1 MSNATKLDVL
11 KARLSRTEGRRNKPY
26 VDTVGKITIGVGH
39 NLTDLGLKD
48 EIIDKILELDIFDA
62 INDAAKL
69 PVYVKLNAARKT
81 VLIDMVFNMGL
92 AAVQEFRNTLQM
104 LNIGDYEGAANNMLK
119 SKWAEQVG
127 NRAIELANIVRSG
140 EVNNVTQVVE

>member
-48 EIIDKILELDIFDA
+48 EIIDKILELDILDA
-62 INDAAKL
+62 VNDAAKL